1 MSHPFEGQGGGLF
14 QSVSGFWM
22 EADKESVRWQFF
34 ALFRRP
40 ATAFRYFGSRRHELG
55 IWSRGHFRFA
65 LFEAS
70 AMSAILLVWYLF
82 PEFKLTL
89 KSLLFTLFVCFIR
102 HFLTLGVTVS
112 LVVSALLN
120 KFGLAVRSYR
130 ESHQDVDWRF
140 CFDAFC
146 NGTVAFIFDFLI
158 GYLIVHIG
166 EICWP
171 QNWFFAFF
179 LPNSLFLA
187 ASLHFIYLFV
197 GTLNVLP
204 FIKRLKT
211 VHFAIAPICG
221 YVLSLICRWR
231 VPMKCLSLNFLSR

>member
-1 MSHPFEGQGGGLF
+1 MSLPFQGLGCGVF
-14 QSVSGFWM
+14 QSVGGSWM

-40 ATAFRYFGSRRHELG
+40 TTTFRYFGSRRHEFG

-65 LFEAS
+65 LFEAF
-70 AMSAILLVWYLF
+70 AMSAISLVWYLF
-82 PEFKLTL
+82 PEFKLSL

-102 HFLTLGVTVS
+102 HFLMLGLIVS
-112 LVVSALLN
+112 FLVCALLN
-120 KFGLAVRSYR
+120 KYGLAVRSYR

-158 GYLIVHIG
+158 GHLIVHFG
-166 EICWP
+166 EIYCP
-171 QNWFFAFF
+171 QNWLFAFF

-187 ASLHFIYLFV
+187 MSLHFIYLFV
-197 GTLNVLP
+197 GSLNVLP
-204 FIKRLKT
+204 FIKRLRT
-211 VHFAIAPICG
+211 VHFAIGPICA

-231 VPMKCLSLNFLSR
+231 VPVKCLSIHFLSP